1 MQPSC
6 CSSSPRSPTHC
17 SCCCSTNPARAI
29 CDKPC
34 TPDRLRE
41 VQAFLGTDK
50 PWLAQFG
57 AYLAG
62 IFTGCTFGS
71 GASVIT
77 CAAPCFGYS
86 FQLHESVTD
95 LILSRLPVTASIAVG
110 AAVLWLVAGV
120 FGGAVSAPRRGTFV
134 DRAVMTVAV
143 AGVSSP
149 AYLIGLLGILLFGF
163 VLGILPTSGYVA
175 FTDDPVGWFTHL
187 ILPWCVLAFISAAIY
202 ARLTRGEMLES
213 MSQDFVR
220 TARAKG
226 LRERQ
231 VVVRHGLR
239 TAILPVVTLFGPR
252 PRVAARRCGHHREG
266 VLDAGPRRAAH
277 RRRAHPRPAG
287 RRGLHVVL
295 GAVDRHGERDRR
307 RGLRVRRPRGCG
319 AGRSSGGV
327 PPAQHAGAV
336 ERGATSTARP
346 RGRRPR
352 TTADPAAAFPGSTSR
367 RRSWRHGR
375 PRSPR
380 PPGRP
385 ARYRPAAQQPAG
397 GR

>member
-1 MQPSC
+1 MTTLRFIAVRVLGAVVVLLVVAAITYALFLLLP
-6 CSSSPRSPTHC
+6 
-17 SCCCSTNPARAI
+17 TNPARAI

-62 IFTGCTFGS
+62 IFAGRTFGS
-71 GASVIT
+71 GASVIH

-86 FQLHESVTD
+86 FQLHENVTD

-110 AAVLWLVAGV
+110 AALLWLVAGV
-120 FGGAVSAPRRGTFV
+120 VGGAVSALRRGTFV

-149 AYLIGLLGILLFGF
+149 SYLIGLLAILLFGF
-163 VLGILPTSGYVA
+163 VLGVLPTSGYVA

-187 ILPWCVLAFISAAIY
+187 VLPWCVLAFISAAIY

-239 TAILPVVTLFGPR
+239 TAILPVVTLFGLDLGSLLGGAVITEKVFSMQGLGALLIDAVHTLDLQVVVGFTLFSAMLIVVANMIVDIVYAFVD
-252 PRVAARRCGHHREG
+252 PRV
-266 VLDAGPRRAAH
+266 
-277 RRRAHPRPAG
+277 RRRA
-287 RRGLHVVL
+287 
-295 GAVDRHGERDRR
+295 
-307 RGLRVRRPRGCG
+307 
-319 AGRSSGGV
+319 
-327 PPAQHAGAV
+327 
-336 ERGATSTARP
+336 
-346 RGRRPR
+346 
-352 TTADPAAAFPGSTSR
+352 
-367 RRSWRHGR
+367 
-375 PRSPR
+375 
-380 PPGRP
+380 
-385 ARYRPAAQQPAG
+385 
-397 GR
+397 